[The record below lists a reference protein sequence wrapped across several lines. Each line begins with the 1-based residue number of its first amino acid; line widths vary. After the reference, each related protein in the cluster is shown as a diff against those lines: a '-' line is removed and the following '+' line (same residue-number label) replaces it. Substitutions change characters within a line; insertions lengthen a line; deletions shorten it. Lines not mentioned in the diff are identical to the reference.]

1 MSLGSGLAV
10 RAQAGSKRDISMYDM
25 IIRAGR
31 LGNGQLVDVA
41 IKHGKIA
48 ALGSLPEST
57 EAKQT
62 LTLGGQVHVSAGWID
77 GHTHCYPASP
87 LYHDEPDK
95 VGVESGVTT
104 VIDAGSTGAD
114 DVDDFQRLAA
124 TCKTRVH
131 ALLNI
136 SRIGLLR
143 QNELADPA
151 DIDPVLAQAAIRRH
165 PGFIVGIKAR
175 MSGSVVGESGLQPL
189 RMAKQIQQAN
199 GNLPLMVHVG
209 NTPPDLDE
217 IVALLGE
224 GDLLTHC
231 FNGKPNRI
239 LTPAGELRQAV
250 REAMRRGLLLDIGHG
265 GASFSFE
272 VAELAIAQGILPHT
286 ISSDIYC
293 KNRIK
298 GPVYSLAHVMS
309 KFFAIGMTLE
319 QVLACVTHQAA
330 DALRLPGKGRLEVGA
345 DADITLFEVSCGP
358 TLFTDTEAG
367 TRNGDRQLLP
377 LAALVG
383 GALVLTHYG
392 KSHHA
397 FCV

>member
-1 MSLGSGLAV
+1 
-10 RAQAGSKRDISMYDM
+10 MYDM

-48 ALGSLPEST
+48 ALGSLPGST

-330 DALRLPGKGRLEVGA
+330 DALRLLGKGRLEVGA

-367 TRNGDRQLLP
+367 ARSGDRQLLP

-383 GALVLTHYG
+383 GELVLTHYG

>member
-1 MSLGSGLAV
+1 
-10 RAQAGSKRDISMYDM
+10 MYDT

-95 VGVESGVTT
+95 VGVASGVTT

-151 DIDPVLAQAAIRRH
+151 DIDPALAQAAIRRH

-367 TRNGDRQLLP
+367 ARSGDRQLLP

-383 GALVLTHYG
+383 GELVLTHYG

>member
-1 MSLGSGLAV
+1 
-10 RAQAGSKRDISMYDM
+10 MYDM

-95 VGVESGVTT
+95 VGVASGVTT

-151 DIDPVLAQAAIRRH
+151 DIDPALAQAAIRRH

-250 REAMRRGLLLDIGHG
+250 REAMWRGLLLDIGHG

>member
-1 MSLGSGLAV
+1 
-10 RAQAGSKRDISMYDM
+10 MYDT

-95 VGVESGVTT
+95 VGVASGVTT

-114 DVDDFQRLAA
+114 DVDDFQRIAA

-151 DIDPVLAQAAIRRH
+151 DIEPALAQAAIRRH

-175 MSGSVVGESGLQPL
+175 MSGSVVGESGLHPL

-217 IVALLGE
+217 IVALLGD

-383 GALVLTHYG
+383 GELVLTHYG
-392 KSHHA
+392 KSHHV

>member
-1 MSLGSGLAV
+1 
-10 RAQAGSKRDISMYDM
+10 MYDM

-48 ALGSLPEST
+48 ALGALPEST

-95 VGVESGVTT
+95 VGVASGVTT

-151 DIDPVLAQAAIRRH
+151 DIDPALAQAAIRRH

-377 LAALVG
+377 LAALVDG
-383 GALVLTHYG
+383 ELVLTHYG

>member
-1 MSLGSGLAV
+1 
-10 RAQAGSKRDISMYDM
+10 MYDT

-62 LTLGGQVHVSAGWID
+62 LTLDGQVHVSAGWID

-95 VGVESGVTT
+95 VGVASGVTT

-124 TCKTRVH
+124 DCKTRVH

-151 DIDPVLAQAAIRRH
+151 DIDPALAQAAIRRH

-383 GALVLTHYG
+383 GELVLTHYG

>member
-1 MSLGSGLAV
+1 
-10 RAQAGSKRDISMYDM
+10 MYDT

-31 LGNGQLVDVA
+31 LGNGQLVDIA
-41 IKHGKIA
+41 IKNGKIVV
-48 ALGSLPEST
+48 LGSLPEST

-62 LTLGGQVHVSAGWID
+62 LTLAGQVHVSAGWID

-95 VGVESGVTT
+95 VGVASGVTT

-114 DVDDFQRLAA
+114 DVDDFQQIAA
-124 TCKTRVH
+124 GCKTRVH

-151 DIDPVLAQAAIRRH
+151 DIDPALAQAAIRRH
-165 PGFIVGIKAR
+165 PSFIVGIKAR

-189 RMAKQIQQAN
+189 RVAKQIQRDN

-217 IVALLGE
+217 IVALLGD

-250 REAMRRGLLLDIGHG
+250 REAMQRGLLLDIGHG

-272 VAELAIAQGILPHT
+272 VAELAIRQGILPHT

-309 KFFAIGMTLE
+309 KFLAIGMTLE

-345 DADITLFEVSCGP
+345 DADLTLFQVESDP
-358 TLFTDTEAG
+358 ILFADTEAA
-367 TRNGDRQLLP
+367 TRHGDRQLLP

-383 GALVLTHYG
+383 GELVLTHNG

>member
-1 MSLGSGLAV
+1 
-10 RAQAGSKRDISMYDM
+10 MYDM

-87 LYHDEPDK
+87 IYHDEPDK

-114 DVDDFQRLAA
+114 DVDDFQRIAA

-209 NTPPDLDE
+209 NTPPDLNE

-345 DADITLFEVSCGP
+345 DADITLFQVSCGP

>member
-1 MSLGSGLAV
+1 
-10 RAQAGSKRDISMYDM
+10 MYDM

-31 LGNGQLVDVA
+31 QGDGQLVDIA
-41 IKHGKIA
+41 IKEGKIA
-48 ALGSLPEST
+48 AIGSLPEMAT
-57 EAKQT
+57 ARQI
-62 LTLGGQVHVSAGWID
+62 LDLGGRVHVSAGWID

-87 LYHDEPDK
+87 IYHDEPDK

-114 DVDDFQRLAA
+114 DVDDFQQIAA
-124 TCKTRVH
+124 GCKTRVH

-143 QNELADPA
+143 QNELADSQ
-151 DIDPVLAQAAIRRH
+151 DLDMDLASAAIRRH
-165 PGFIVGIKAR
+165 PDFIVGIKAR
-175 MSGSVVGESGLQPL
+175 MSGSVVGENGLQPL
-189 RMAKQIQQAN
+189 RMAKALQQTH
-199 GNLPLMVHVG
+199 GQLPLMVHVG

-217 IVALLGE
+217 IVALLG
-224 GDLLTHC
+224 D
-231 FNGKPNRI
+231 
-239 LTPAGELRQAV
+239 GELRVAV
-250 REAMRRGLLLDIGHG
+250 REAMKRGLLLDIGHG

-272 VAELAIAQGILPHT
+272 VAELAIRQGILPRT

-309 KFFAIGMTLE
+309 KFLAIGMTLE

-330 DALRLPGKGRLEVGA
+330 DALRLSGKGRLEVGA
-345 DADITLFEVSCGP
+345 DADLTLFEVASGP
-358 TLFTDTEAG
+358 TLFMDTEAQS
-367 TRNGDRQLLP
+367 RSGDQQLQP

-383 GALVLTHYG
+383 GELVLTHYG

-397 FCV
+397 FCL

>member
-1 MSLGSGLAV
+1 
-10 RAQAGSKRDISMYDM
+10 MYDM

-31 LGNGQLVDVA
+31 LGNGQLVDIA
-41 IKHGKIA
+41 ILDGRIA
-48 ALGSLPEST
+48 ALGALPETT

-62 LTLGGQVHVSAGWID
+62 LTLAGQVHVSAGWID

-87 LYHDEPDK
+87 IYYDEPDK
-95 VGVESGVTT
+95 VGVASGVTT
-104 VIDAGSTGAD
+104 VIDAGSTGTD
-114 DVDDFQRLAA
+114 DVDDFQQIAA
-124 TCKTRVH
+124 GCKTRVH

-143 QNELADPA
+143 QNELANPA
-151 DIDPVLAQAAIRRH
+151 DIDPALAQAAIRRH
-165 PGFIVGIKAR
+165 PSFIVGIKAR

-189 RMAKQIQQAN
+189 RVAKQIQRDN

-217 IVALLGE
+217 IVALLGD

-250 REAMRRGLLLDIGHG
+250 REAMQRGLLLDIGHG

-272 VAELAIAQGILPHT
+272 VAELAIRQGILPHT

-309 KFFAIGMTLE
+309 KFLSIGMTLE

-330 DALRLPGKGRLEVGA
+330 DALRLPGKGHLEVGA
-345 DADITLFEVSCGP
+345 DADLTLFQVASDP
-358 TLFTDTEAG
+358 ILFADTEAA
-367 TRNGDRQLLP
+367 TRHGDRQLLP

-383 GALVLTHYG
+383 GELVLTHNG

>member
-1 MSLGSGLAV
+1 
-10 RAQAGSKRDISMYDM
+10 MYDM

-48 ALGSLPEST
+48 ALGSLPGST

-87 LYHDEPDK
+87 IYHDEPDK

-330 DALRLPGKGRLEVGA
+330 DALRLLGKGRLEVGA

-367 TRNGDRQLLP
+367 ARSGDRQLLP

-383 GALVLTHYG
+383 GELVLTHYG

>member
-1 MSLGSGLAV
+1 
-10 RAQAGSKRDISMYDM
+10 MYDT

-62 LTLGGQVHVSAGWID
+62 LTLDGQVHVSAGWID

-114 DVDDFQRLAA
+114 DVDDFQRLA
-124 TCKTRVH
+124 TGCKTRVH

-151 DIDPVLAQAAIRRH
+151 DIDPALAQAAIRRH

-330 DALRLPGKGRLEVGA
+330 DALRLPDKGRLEVGA

-367 TRNGDRQLLP
+367 ARNGDRQLLP

-383 GALVLTHYG
+383 GELVLTHYG

>member
-1 MSLGSGLAV
+1 
-10 RAQAGSKRDISMYDM
+10 MYDM

-48 ALGSLPEST
+48 ALGSLPESS

-87 LYHDEPDK
+87 IYHDEPDK
-95 VGVESGVTT
+95 VGVASGVTT

-114 DVDDFQRLAA
+114 DVDDFQRIAA

-151 DIDPVLAQAAIRRH
+151 DIDPALAQAAIRRH

-250 REAMRRGLLLDIGHG
+250 REAMWRGLLLDIGHG

-330 DALRLPGKGRLEVGA
+330 DALRLPGKGRLEMGA

-358 TLFTDTEAG
+358 ILFTDTEAG
-367 TRNGDRQLLP
+367 ARSGDRQLLP

-383 GALVLTHYG
+383 GELVLTHYG
-392 KSHHA
+392 KSHHV

>member
-1 MSLGSGLAV
+1 
-10 RAQAGSKRDISMYDM
+10 MYDM

-41 IKHGKIA
+41 IEHGKIA
-48 ALGSLPEST
+48 ALGSLPESS

-95 VGVESGVTT
+95 VGVASGVTT

-114 DVDDFQRLAA
+114 DVDDFQRIAA

-151 DIDPVLAQAAIRRH
+151 DIDPALAQAAIRRH

-175 MSGSVVGESGLQPL
+175 MSGSVVGENGLHPL

-330 DALRLPGKGRLEVGA
+330 DALRLLGKGRLEVGA

-367 TRNGDRQLLP
+367 ARNGDRQLLP

-383 GALVLTHYG
+383 GELVLTHYG

>member
-1 MSLGSGLAV
+1 
-10 RAQAGSKRDISMYDM
+10 MYDM

-57 EAKQT
+57 EAKHT

-87 LYHDEPDK
+87 IYHDEPDK
-95 VGVESGVTT
+95 VGVASGVTT

-114 DVDDFQRLAA
+114 DVDDFQRIAA

>member
-1 MSLGSGLAV
+1 
-10 RAQAGSKRDISMYDM
+10 MYDM

-48 ALGSLPEST
+48 ALGSLLGST

-95 VGVESGVTT
+95 VGVASGVTT
-104 VIDAGSTGAD
+104 VIDAGNTGAD

-151 DIDPVLAQAAIRRH
+151 DIDPALAQAAIRRH

-358 TLFTDTEAG
+358 ALFTDTEAG
-367 TRNGDRQLLP
+367 ARNGDRQLLP

-383 GALVLTHYG
+383 GELVLTHYG

>member
-1 MSLGSGLAV
+1 
-10 RAQAGSKRDISMYDM
+10 MYDM

-114 DVDDFQRLAA
+114 DVDDFQRIAA

-151 DIDPVLAQAAIRRH
+151 DIDPALAQAAIRRH

-175 MSGSVVGESGLQPL
+175 MSGSVVGESGLHPL

-383 GALVLTHYG
+383 GELVLTHYG

>member
-1 MSLGSGLAV
+1 
-10 RAQAGSKRDISMYDM
+10 MYDM

-41 IKHGKIA
+41 IEHGKIA
-48 ALGSLPEST
+48 ALGSLPESS

-95 VGVESGVTT
+95 VGVASGVTT

-114 DVDDFQRLAA
+114 DVDDFQRIAA

-151 DIDPVLAQAAIRRH
+151 DIDPALAQAAIRRH
-165 PGFIVGIKAR
+165 PSFIVGIKAR

-383 GALVLTHYG
+383 GELVLTHYG

>member
-1 MSLGSGLAV
+1 
-10 RAQAGSKRDISMYDM
+10 MYDM

-48 ALGSLPEST
+48 ALGSLPESSET
-57 EAKQT
+57 KQT

-87 LYHDEPDK
+87 IYHDEPDK

-151 DIDPVLAQAAIRRH
+151 DIDPALAQAAIRRH

>member
-1 MSLGSGLAV
+1 
-10 RAQAGSKRDISMYDM
+10 MYDM

-95 VGVESGVTT
+95 VGVASGVTT

-124 TCKTRVH
+124 DCKTRVH

-151 DIDPVLAQAAIRRH
+151 DIDPALAQAAIRRH

-239 LTPAGELRQAV
+239 LTPAGELR
-250 REAMRRGLLLDIGHG
+250 
-265 GASFSFE
+265 
-272 VAELAIAQGILPHT
+272 
-286 ISSDIYC
+286 
-293 KNRIK
+293 
-298 GPVYSLAHVMS
+298 
-309 KFFAIGMTLE
+309 
-319 QVLACVTHQAA
+319 
-330 DALRLPGKGRLEVGA
+330 
-345 DADITLFEVSCGP
+345 
-358 TLFTDTEAG
+358 
-367 TRNGDRQLLP
+367 
-377 LAALVG
+377 
-383 GALVLTHYG
+383 
-392 KSHHA
+392 
-397 FCV
+397 

>member
-1 MSLGSGLAV
+1 
-10 RAQAGSKRDISMYDM
+10 MYDM

-48 ALGSLPEST
+48 ALGSLPGST

-87 LYHDEPDK
+87 IYHDEPDK

-114 DVDDFQRLAA
+114 DVDDFQRIAA

-319 QVLACVTHQAA
+319 QVLACVTHHAA

-383 GALVLTHYG
+383 GELVLTHYG

>member
-1 MSLGSGLAV
+1 
-10 RAQAGSKRDISMYDM
+10 MYDM

-48 ALGSLPEST
+48 ALGALPEST

-87 LYHDEPDK
+87 IYHDEPDK
-95 VGVESGVTT
+95 VGVASGVTT

-114 DVDDFQRLAA
+114 DVDDFQRIAA

-151 DIDPVLAQAAIRRH
+151 DIDPALAQAAIRRH

-383 GALVLTHYG
+383 GELVLTHYG

>member
-1 MSLGSGLAV
+1 
-10 RAQAGSKRDISMYDM
+10 MYDM

-319 QVLACVTHQAA
+319 QLLACVTHQAA

-383 GALVLTHYG
+383 GELVLTHYG

-397 FCV
+397 FCI

>member
-1 MSLGSGLAV
+1 
-10 RAQAGSKRDISMYDM
+10 MYDM

-87 LYHDEPDK
+87 IYHDEPDK

-114 DVDDFQRLAA
+114 DVDDFQRIAA

>member
-1 MSLGSGLAV
+1 
-10 RAQAGSKRDISMYDM
+10 MYDM

-31 LGNGQLVDVA
+31 LGNGQLVDIA

-48 ALGSLPEST
+48 ALGSLPESSET
-57 EAKQT
+57 KQT

-87 LYHDEPDK
+87 IYHDEPDK

-151 DIDPVLAQAAIRRH
+151 DIDPALAQAAIRRH

>member
-1 MSLGSGLAV
+1 
-10 RAQAGSKRDISMYDM
+10 MYDT

-124 TCKTRVH
+124 GCKTRVH

-151 DIDPVLAQAAIRRH
+151 DIDPALAQAAIRRH

-175 MSGSVVGESGLQPL
+175 MSGSVVGESGLHPL
-189 RMAKQIQQAN
+189 HMAKQIQQAN

-383 GALVLTHYG
+383 GELVLTHYG

>member
-1 MSLGSGLAV
+1 
-10 RAQAGSKRDISMYDM
+10 MYDM

-31 LGNGQLVDVA
+31 QGNGQLIDIA
-41 IKHGKIA
+41 IQDGKIA
-48 ALGSLPEST
+48 ALGQLPAAA
-57 EAKQT
+57 EAKRT
-62 LTLGGQVHVSAGWID
+62 LTLAEQVHVSAGWID

-87 LYHDEPDK
+87 IYQDEPDK

-124 TCKTRVH
+124 GCKTRVH

-151 DIDPVLAQAAIRRH
+151 DIDPALARAAIRRH
-165 PGFIVGIKAR
+165 PSFIVGIKAR
-175 MSGSVVGESGLQPL
+175 MSGSVVGENGLQPL
-189 RMAKQIQQAN
+189 RMAKQIQRDN
-199 GNLPLMVHVG
+199 GQLPLMVHVG

-217 IVALLGE
+217 IVALLGD

-239 LTPAGELRQAV
+239 LTPAGELRVAV
-250 REAMRRGLLLDIGHG
+250 REAMQRGLRLDIGHG

-272 VAELAIAQGILPHT
+272 VAETAIRQGILPHT

-309 KFFAIGMTLE
+309 KFLAIGMSLP
-319 QVLACVTHQAA
+319 QVVECVTAGAA
-330 DALRLPGKGRLEVGA
+330 DGLRLTQKGRLAVGY
-345 DADITLFEVSCGP
+345 DADLTLFALQHAP
-358 TLFTDTEAG
+358 TVLVDAEKESLQADTI
-367 TRNGDRQLLP
+367 LVP
-377 LAALVG
+377 LAAIRAG
-383 GALVLTHYG
+383 KGYLTEQG
-392 KSHHA
+392 SAENA
-397 FCV
+397 FDF

>member
-1 MSLGSGLAV
+1 
-10 RAQAGSKRDISMYDM
+10 MYDT

-31 LGNGQLVDVA
+31 LGNGQLVDIA
-41 IKHGKIA
+41 IKNGKIA
-48 ALGSLPEST
+48 TLGSLPEST
-57 EAKQT
+57 ETKQT
-62 LTLGGQVHVSAGWID
+62 LTLAGQVHVSAGWID

-87 LYHDEPDK
+87 IYCDEPDK
-95 VGVESGVTT
+95 VGVASGVTT

-114 DVDDFQRLAA
+114 DVDDFQRIAA
-124 TCKTRVH
+124 GCKTRVH

-143 QNELADPA
+143 QNELANPA
-151 DIDPVLAQAAIRRH
+151 DIDPALAQAAIRRH
-165 PGFIVGIKAR
+165 PSFIVGIKAR

-189 RMAKQIQQAN
+189 RVAKQIQRDN

-217 IVALLGE
+217 IVALLGD

-250 REAMRRGLLLDIGHG
+250 REAMQRGLLLDIGHG

-272 VAELAIAQGILPHT
+272 VAELASRQGILPHT

-309 KFFAIGMTLE
+309 KFLAIGMTLE

-345 DADITLFEVSCGP
+345 DADLTLFQVASDP
-358 TLFTDTEAG
+358 ILFADTEAA
-367 TRNGDRQLLP
+367 TRHGDRQLLP

-383 GALVLTHYG
+383 GELVLTHNG

>member
-1 MSLGSGLAV
+1 
-10 RAQAGSKRDISMYDM
+10 MYDM

-95 VGVESGVTT
+95 VGVASGVTT

-114 DVDDFQRLAA
+114 DVDDFQRIAA

-358 TLFTDTEAG
+358 ALFTDTEAG
-367 TRNGDRQLLP
+367 ARNGDRQLLP

-383 GALVLTHYG
+383 GELVLTHYG

>member
-1 MSLGSGLAV
+1 
-10 RAQAGSKRDISMYDM
+10 MYDM

-77 GHTHCYPASP
+77 SHTHCYPASP
-87 LYHDEPDK
+87 IYHDEPDK
-95 VGVESGVTT
+95 VGVASGVTT

-114 DVDDFQRLAA
+114 DVDDFQRIAA

-151 DIDPVLAQAAIRRH
+151 DIDPALAQAAIRRH

-367 TRNGDRQLLP
+367 ARNGDRQLLP

-383 GALVLTHYG
+383 GELVLTHYG

>member
-1 MSLGSGLAV
+1 
-10 RAQAGSKRDISMYDM
+10 MYDM

-95 VGVESGVTT
+95 LGVESGVTT

>member
-1 MSLGSGLAV
+1 
-10 RAQAGSKRDISMYDM
+10 MYDM

-48 ALGSLPEST
+48 ALGSLPESS

-87 LYHDEPDK
+87 IYHDEPDK
-95 VGVESGVTT
+95 VGVASGVTT

-114 DVDDFQRLAA
+114 DVDDFQRIAA

-151 DIDPVLAQAAIRRH
+151 DIDPALAQAAIRRH

-319 QVLACVTHQAA
+319 QVLACVTHHAA

-383 GALVLTHYG
+383 GELVLTHYG

>member
-1 MSLGSGLAV
+1 
-10 RAQAGSKRDISMYDM
+10 MYDM

-48 ALGSLPEST
+48 ALGSLPGST

-87 LYHDEPDK
+87 IYHDEPDK

-367 TRNGDRQLLP
+367 ARSGDRQLLP

-383 GALVLTHYG
+383 GELVLTHYG

>member
-1 MSLGSGLAV
+1 
-10 RAQAGSKRDISMYDM
+10 MYD
-25 IIRAGR
+25 IIIKAGCQ
-31 LGNGQLVDVA
+31 GDGQLIDIA
-41 IKHGKIA
+41 IREGKIA
-48 ALGSLPEST
+48 AIGSLPGT
-57 EAKQT
+57 ATARQI
-62 LTLGGQVHVSAGWID
+62 LDLAGRIHVSAGWID

-87 LYHDEPDK
+87 IYHDEPDK

-114 DVDDFQRLAA
+114 DVDDFQLIAA
-124 TCKTRVH
+124 GCKTRVH

-143 QNELADPA
+143 QNELADSR
-151 DIDPVLAQAAIRRH
+151 DLDMDLASAAIRRH
-165 PGFIVGIKAR
+165 PDFIVGIKAR
-175 MSGSVVGESGLQPL
+175 MSGSVVGENGLQPL
-189 RMAKQIQQAN
+189 RMAKALQQAH
-199 GNLPLMVHVG
+199 GQLPLMVHVG

-217 IVALLGE
+217 IVALLGD

-250 REAMRRGLLLDIGHG
+250 REAMKRGLLLDIGHG

-272 VAELAIAQGILPHT
+272 VAELAIRQGILPRT

-309 KFFAIGMTLE
+309 KFLAIGMTLE

-330 DALRLPGKGRLEVGA
+330 DALRLSGKGRFEVEA
-345 DADITLFEVSCGP
+345 DADLTLFEVASGP
-358 TLFTDTEAG
+358 TLFMDTEAQS
-367 TRNGDRQLLP
+367 RSGDQQLQP

-383 GALVLTHYG
+383 GELVLTHYG

-397 FCV
+397 FCL

>member
-1 MSLGSGLAV
+1 
-10 RAQAGSKRDISMYDM
+10 MYDM

-48 ALGSLPEST
+48 ALGALPEST

-77 GHTHCYPASP
+77 DHTHCYPASP

-95 VGVESGVTT
+95 VGVASGVTT

-114 DVDDFQRLAA
+114 DVDDFQRIAA

-151 DIDPVLAQAAIRRH
+151 DIDPALAQAAIRRH

-383 GALVLTHYG
+383 GELVLTHYG